1 MYQKRLE
8 EKINTNPILEWED
21 VNASWEKLKWNIK
34 ETAKEALGTR
44 IQVNSKKPNKTPW
57 FSQEVKNKCKKKK
70 LAYLK
75 YRSLKTDEAYEQ
87 YKQIRNETS
96 ALVRQTKDEYWE
108 KFSKRMKSDF
118 YGLQKQMWRFIRN
131 QRNEI
136 KELKESNPIKKETW
150 TQYLT
155 ELYKK
160 EEQIIELNTPEIT
173 TNEIIQIEEHHVEA
187 ALKKL
192 KNSRGNSR
200 CALKFQS
207 LYR

>member
-1 MYQKRLE
+1 ME
-8 EKINTNPILEWED
+8 
-21 VNASWEKLKWNIK
+21 
-34 ETAKEALGTR
+34 
-44 IQVNSKKPNKTPW
+44 
-57 FSQEVKNKCKKKK
+57 
-70 LAYLK
+70 
-75 YRSLKTDEAYEQ
+75 
-87 YKQIRNETS
+87 
-96 ALVRQTKDEYWE
+96 
-108 KFSKRMKSDF
+108 SDF

-187 ALKKL
+187 PL
-192 KNSRGNSR
+192 KN
-200 CALKFQS
+200 
-207 LYR
+207 